1 MAEWIIVGLTA
12 ASLIGGLIVFAI
24 RSLVKPLQVTIENNT
39 EALNMVRETLKQH
52 DEAIADH
59 SERIAV
65 IETVHR
71 VRGCDKEE

>member
-24 RSLVKPLQVTIENNT
+24 RSLVKPLQVTIDNNT
-39 EALNMVRETLKQH
+39 EAMNLVRQTIKQH
-52 DEAIADH
+52 DEELADH
-59 SERIAV
+59 RERIAV

>member
-12 ASLIGGLIVFAI
+12 ASLVGGLIVFAI
-24 RSLVKPLQVTIENNT
+24 SSLVKPLQITIENNT
-39 EALNMVRETLKQH
+39 EALNMVRDTLKAH

-59 SERIAV
+59 GERIAV